1 MTTLHDWAIK
11 WRIPLDCLH
20 DLQHTLGLQCPPVP
34 EHAHA
39 HGKSE
44 AYATSLMLLEASRK
58 DVRMWRNNVGAL
70 KDANGR
76 VVRYGLANE
85 TARLN
90 ETLKSSD
97 YIGWRT
103 VRITPQHVGMAIGQ
117 CVLREMKPPG
127 WNYTGQ
133 GREPAQKAFLDMGT
147 AAGCDAAFCTGEGS
161 L

>member
-1 MTTLHDWAIK
+1 MTLHDWAIK
-11 WRIPLDCLH
+11 WRVPLDCLQ
-20 DLQHTLGLQCPPVP
+20 DLQRTLGLQCPPVP
-34 EHAHA
+34 EVALE

-44 AYATSLMLLEASRK
+44 AFATSLMLLEASRK
-58 DVRMWRNNVGAL
+58 GVRLWRNNVGAL
-70 KDANGR
+70 QDKTGR

-85 TARLN
+85 SAKLN
-90 ETLKSSD
+90 AVLKSPD

-103 VRITPQHVGMAIGQ
+103 VVIQPQHVGMRFGQ
-117 CVLREMKPPG
+117 AVLREVKAPG

-133 GREPAQKAFLDMGT
+133 GREPAQKAFLDMGA

>member
-1 MTTLHDWAIK
+1 MSIHDWAIK
-11 WRIPLDCLH
+11 WRIPLDCLQ
-20 DLQHTLGLQCPPVP
+20 DLQHTLGMQCPPVP
-34 EHAHA
+34 EVAPA

-44 AYATSLMLLEASRK
+44 AFATSLMLLEASRK
-58 DVRMWRNNVGAL
+58 GVRLWRNNVGAL
-70 KDANGR
+70 QDKTGR

-85 TARLN
+85 SARLN
-90 ETLKSSD
+90 AVLKSSD

-117 CVLREMKPPG
+117 AVLREVKAPG

-133 GREPAQKAFLDMGT
+133 GREPAQLAFLNMG
-147 AAGCDAAFCTGEGS
+147 AEAGCDAAFCTGEGS

>member
-1 MTTLHDWAIK
+1 
-11 WRIPLDCLH
+11 
-20 DLQHTLGLQCPPVP
+20 
-34 EHAHA
+34 
-39 HGKSE
+39 
-44 AYATSLMLLEASRK
+44 MLLEASRK
-58 DVRMWRNNVGAL
+58 GVRMWRNNVGAL

-103 VRITPQHVGMAIGQ
+103 VIIQPHHVGMRFGQ
-117 CVLREMKPPG
+117 CVLREMKAPG
-127 WNYTGQ
+127 WNYTGTK
-133 GREPAQKAFLDMGT
+133 REVAQLAFLGM
-147 AAGCDAAFCTGEGS
+147 AANAGCDAAFCTGEGS